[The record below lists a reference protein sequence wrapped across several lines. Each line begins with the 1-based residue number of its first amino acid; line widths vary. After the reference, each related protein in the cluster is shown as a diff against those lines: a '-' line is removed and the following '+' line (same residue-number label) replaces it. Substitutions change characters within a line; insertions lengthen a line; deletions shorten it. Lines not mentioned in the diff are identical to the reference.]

1 MNIQKILEAW
11 HLSYRTNG
19 VRRMNPV
26 DTIEAALTL
35 DQVQEL
41 AEPSLMRAFQPESI
55 HQLLDE
61 LLGDFEEDDS
71 LLCL

>member
-1 MNIQKILEAW
+1 
-11 HLSYRTNG
+11 
-19 VRRMNPV
+19 MNPV

>member
-1 MNIQKILEAW
+1 
-11 HLSYRTNG
+11 
-19 VRRMNPV
+19 MNPA
-26 DTIEAALTL
+26 DTIETALTL

-41 AEPSLMRAFQPESI
+41 AEPRLMHAFQPESI
-55 HQLLDE
+55 HQLLDD